1 MNVQGI
7 YHAALQNWTN
17 PVAVNA
23 VSEEDG
29 EIEPN
34 GFVTRVT
41 AADAVSIEA
50 AEMALQKSQS
60 ADTRAFAL
68 QAMVEHSRCADEL
81 QALACRKY
89 LHGGLDSCLEN
100 AVIHDLRALEPQA
113 FDPAYTRSQV
123 TALEERVE
131 FLTCAARQLDEL
143 ELEAFAHSAL
153 PRFRQ
158 LLKVARSLAAANP
171 AR

>member
-7 YHAALQNWTN
+7 YHAALQNWAN
-17 PVAVNA
+17 PVAVNEI
-23 VSEEDG
+23 SEEDG

-68 QAMVEHSRCADEL
+68 QAMVEHSRCTDEL
-81 QALACRKY
+81 QALACRKF
-89 LHGGLDSCLEN
+89 LRGGLDSCLDN
-100 AVIHDLRALEPQA
+100 AVIRDLRALEPPA
-113 FDPAYTRSQV
+113 FDPAYTLSQV
-123 TALEERVE
+123 MALEERVE
-131 FLTCAARQLDEL
+131 LLAFATRQLDEL
-143 ELEAFAHSAL
+143 ELEAFANEAL

-158 LLKVARSLAAANP
+158 LLKMARSLAAANP